1 MPTKRE
7 TVKEAES
14 ESGTER
20 DVKGVKDGRCHEM
33 RYSHHS
39 MGSYKTGTHH
49 HDHHRG
55 KGD

>member
-33 RYSHHS
+33 RYSHHN
-39 MGSYKTGTHH
+39 MGEYKTGKHH